1 MPRGL
6 TVATVRTFQRLDRD
20 AIRALLTSPQGGV
33 ARDLLRRGLRVES
46 RAKLNLSG
54 VGGSGPKR
62 VDTGRLRASI
72 NTSLGTRNGQ
82 PAVTVGTNVAYAR
95 YVHDGTGIYGP
106 RRRPIRPRRGKYLRF
121 RPRGSRGYVYVREV
135 RGMAPNPFLADA
147 LAAAGG

>member
-1 MPRGL
+1 M
-6 TVATVRTFQRLDRD
+6 ATVRAFQRLNTA
-20 AIRALLTSPQGGV
+20 AIRALLDSPQGGV

-72 NTSLGTRNGQ
+72 NTSLGTRNGHL
-82 PAVTVGTNVAYAR
+82 AVIVGTNLSYAR

-106 RRRPIRPRRGKYLRF
+106 RHRPIRPRRGRYLRF
-121 RPRGSRGYVYVREV
+121 KPRGARGYVYVRQV
-135 RGMAPNPFLADA
+135 RGMAPNPFLAEA
-147 LAAAGG
+147 LSAARG